1 MPAPRSRRRTL
12 STGSSRH
19 PACPT
24 RGSWRPARRGAARA
38 TAGAGLGGSAVGTA
52 SWGFWGG
59 GGGGAPPAIID
70 DGVLDL
76 VLMRDAPKL
85 AFVRALLKIKDG
97 SHIALPQISLDRAAD
112 VTITMS
118 RDIPAGADG
127 EPLSCATPLRAW
139 TPLRIRALPAALTVL
154 VPAS

>member
-1 MPAPRSRRRTL
+1 VIAN
-12 STGSSRH
+12 
-19 PACPT
+19 
-24 RGSWRPARRGAARA
+24 
-38 TAGAGLGGSAVGTA
+38 SA
-52 SWGFWGG
+52 FFGG
-59 GGGGAPPAIID
+59 GMRVAPPAIID

-118 RDIPAGADG
+118 QDIPAGADG
-127 EPLSCATPLRAW
+127 EPLSCATPLRAG